1 MLNFHDQ
8 SRYIKFY
15 VSFCASVLRQPKEN
29 PQEKI
34 GLLKSNLIYRE
45 KIRVIAVNTFPFWSL
60 EIFFTI
66 NFFYDLKFVNFYT

>member
-15 VSFCASVLRQPKEN
+15 VIFSLLFLRRTKEN
-29 PQEKI
+29 PQEKS

-60 EIFFTI
+60 EMFFTI